1 MEKKSDDVPML
12 VATEGPLLGHRWA
25 IRKMMIIGREPACD
39 IVVTDRQVSRRHARI
54 TFTPD
59 GIHLE
64 DLGSKNGTNHNGE
77 ILQNSVLLK
86 DGDSI
91 QIALAQQFTFLSS
104 DATIPLEGDAYDI
117 LPPKTGRLQVDK
129 RSHQVW
135 IGNQEV
141 IPPLSVSQ
149 FKLLELLF
157 DNQGKVVS
165 RQRIIEVVWGS
176 EDAIT
181 VTEQALDAM
190 VRRLRDRLANW
201 DPTHNYITT
210 VRGHGL
216 RLDNAT
222 E

>member
-1 MEKKSDDVPML
+1 MEKKNEDVPML
-12 VATEGPLLGHRWA
+12 VATEGPLQGHRWA

-39 IVVTDRQVSRRHARI
+39 IVVADRQVSRRHARI

-59 GIHLE
+59 GVHLE
-64 DLGSKNGTNHNGE
+64 DLGSKNGTNHNGK
-77 ILQNSVLLK
+77 VLHDPVQLK
-86 DGDSI
+86 DGDCI
-91 QIALAQQFTFLSS
+91 QIALAQQFTYLSS
-104 DATIPLEGDAYDI
+104 DATIPLVGDANDI
-117 LPPKTGRLQVDK
+117 LPINTWRLQVDK
-129 RSHQVW
+129 RSHRVW

-149 FKLLELLF
+149 FKLLELLY

-165 RQRIIEVVWGS
+165 RQKIIEVVWGS
-176 EDAIT
+176 EEAIT

-190 VRRLRDRLANW
+190 VRRLRDRLADF
-201 DPTHNYITT
+201 DPAHNYITT

-216 RLDNAT
+216 RLDNPS